1 MALSVDLRI
10 FKSHIWRPGATAAAP
25 TSPAAYAAAA
35 KSIVRTLRHV
45 IMRVFTLSFIRV
57 LPVDLRIF
65 KSQCELRMLLMLL
78 QSSCQYEL
86 LPQL

>member
-1 MALSVDLRI
+1 
-10 FKSHIWRPGATAAAP
+10 
-25 TSPAAYAAAA
+25 
-35 KSIVRTLRHV
+35 
-45 IMRVFTLSFIRV
+45 MRVFTLSFIRV